1 VPYEPKSLGKLVFE
15 GNTKMIEKCLT
26 WDVLPGVD
34 MKAYVAWS
42 RKTAETLAKQPGM
55 IEFRASRNLLGNP
68 QVRVSVTWKSLA
80 DWAKFAESDLWHSM
94 EAECRTFATN
104 IRMELWGPSPVMAEP
119 LRPAK

>member
-1 VPYEPKSLGKLVFE
+1 
-15 GNTKMIEKCLT
+15 MIEKILT

-34 MKAYVAWS
+34 LKAYGALS
-42 RKTAETLAKQPGM
+42 KKTAETIAKQPGM

-68 QVRVSVTWKSLA
+68 QVRVSVMWKSLE
-80 DWAKFAESDLWHSM
+80 DWAKFAETDVWHSL

-104 IRMELWGPSPVMAEP
+104 IRVELWGPSPVMPEP